1 MRKERCSGWGVGRHQ
16 TDLVNE
22 TDIVGPGND
31 RFVQEI
37 VQMHVEIQGRMQE
50 DAALLPDRV
59 S

>member
-1 MRKERCSGWGVGRHQ
+1 MDYASFVQVSATGKKTR
-16 TDLVNE
+16 VNF
-22 TDIVGPGND
+22 

-37 VQMHVEIQGRMQE
+37 VQMHVEIQWRMQE